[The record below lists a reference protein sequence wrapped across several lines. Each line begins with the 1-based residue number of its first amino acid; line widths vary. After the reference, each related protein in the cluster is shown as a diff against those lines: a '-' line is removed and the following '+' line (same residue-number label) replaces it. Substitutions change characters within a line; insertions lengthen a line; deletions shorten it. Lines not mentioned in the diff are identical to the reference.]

1 MGISMNMPRLSR
13 DQRQRALGM
22 LQGELSYREV
32 ARRFGCSHQ
41 TISALVDR
49 YTLHNSNPNPNPN
62 PNPNSNPKTLK
73 P

>member
-22 LQGELSYREV
+22 LQGRLSYREV
-32 ARRFGCSHQ
+32 ARRLGCSHQ

-49 YTLHNSNPNPNPN
+49 DTLHNL
-62 PNPNSNPKTLK
+62 TCHQ
-73 P
+73 